1 MNAENF
7 SRYLQDRALLHQ
19 LPYEELKTMAL
30 QYPYCQPLQLLL
42 LRKSLQDNR
51 KDWEAAL
58 ARVAA
63 TSSDR
68 SLLYAEVSA
77 FIEDTS
83 EEEVFHLSEDYLE
96 LHSMEEDVEDFEL
109 SSLESAPEPSVPA
122 LELDFTPEASV
133 TGEADHSPEG
143 ETPSAGVTER
153 LDLSFAE
160 EAGKLEAEIEAW
172 KSQELEA
179 LESALNESAVAGSHE
194 AHTHSM
200 GATADGAVLPGE
212 DSDPISHAVHTAVT
226 IAALNWD
233 APEDSSGDD
242 RMAPHGPLHKPRP
255 SPRPKSSFTSWVA
268 QFQPPDIQTQLNDIM
283 ESGKMEEKRR
293 HRKKKKQKP
302 SSKVDE
308 IVLQSITENGN
319 LVSETLAK
327 VLVQQGQYEKAE
339 EMYRRLMLVFPE
351 KSDYF
356 AQQILNI
363 KSN

>member
-1 MNAENF
+1 
-7 SRYLQDRALLHQ
+7 
-19 LPYEELKTMAL
+19 
-30 QYPYCQPLQLLL
+30 
-42 LRKSLQDNR
+42 
-51 KDWEAAL
+51 
-58 ARVAA
+58 
-63 TSSDR
+63 
-68 SLLYAEVSA
+68 
-77 FIEDTS
+77 
-83 EEEVFHLSEDYLE
+83 
-96 LHSMEEDVEDFEL
+96 
-109 SSLESAPEPSVPA
+109 
-122 LELDFTPEASV
+122 
-133 TGEADHSPEG
+133 
-143 ETPSAGVTER
+143 
-153 LDLSFAE
+153 LSFAE
-160 EAGKLEAEIEAW
+160 EAGKQEAEIEAW

-179 LESALNESAVAGSHE
+179 LESALNESAVPGSHE
-194 AHTHSM
+194 AHM
-200 GATADGAVLPGE
+200 GSRVTNAGSAVLSGE
-212 DSDPISHAVHTAVT
+212 DSDPIHHAVHTAVA
-226 IAALNWD
+226 IAGLTWAV
-233 APEDSSGDD
+233 PENLSSHD
-242 RMAPHGPLHKPRP
+242 RMAPHGPLYEPRP